1 MAQDL
6 KNLSLAEKRK
16 LAQQLLS
23 QRKAQA
29 TRNNEEVELPDYT
42 RYTYDMFM
50 FGSSPEPSEIEHFDD
65 WIQATVADHTYTFE
79 TPRLQAQLPE
89 NDIYRAANESIHV
102 VNLSSYNY
110 LGYGYHPAVIAAAK
124 DALDI
129 YGLGA
134 ASSPVASGTFG
145 LHKQL
150 ESRLV
155 EFFGLA
161 DYGASLFSSGYAVN
175 SGSISA
181 YMKQGGHIVM
191 DRSVHMS
198 ILEGAQ
204 LAKCTPHY
212 FNHNDVDHLEGI
224 LQDLKRNGPS
234 RILVCIEG
242 VYSADGDYS
251 KTGRIVEVTK
261 RYGAKVLVDEAHSM
275 LLVGPHGRGVC
286 AEAGVLQD
294 VDLLAL
300 TFSKAFGGVGGA
312 LFAPRKTTQYIN
324 WYAKCRMFSCALD
337 PAVTGGII
345 KALELAGGSD
355 GDERRMRLHKNASY
369 LRAQLQGKVNIGN
382 SESWI
387 IPVIYGPEKY
397 TLPLSDYV
405 QRSGL
410 DTSVMQFPAVGKNES
425 RMRLFVTSEHS
436 AEQLARAAEII
447 VRAAE
452 KYGFTYHERRDF
464 S

>member
-1 MAQDL
+1 MPQDT
-6 KNLSLAEKRK
+6 KILSVADKRK

-29 TRNNEEVELPDYT
+29 IKNMEEVELPDYT

-65 WIQATVADHTYTFE
+65 WVQATLDDHTYTFE
-79 TPRLQAQLPE
+79 VPRLQAQLPE
-89 NDIYRAANESIHV
+89 NDIYRASNEKIHV

-110 LGYGYHPAVIAAAK
+110 LGYGYHPEVIAAAK
-124 DALDI
+124 AALDV

-145 LHKQL
+145 LHKEL
-150 ESRLV
+150 EQRLV
-155 EFFGLA
+155 EFFGLP
-161 DYGASLFSSGYAVN
+161 GRGVSLFSSGYGVN
-175 SGSISA
+175 SGTISA

-191 DRSVHMS
+191 DRSAHMS

-204 LAKCTPHY
+204 LSKCTPHY
-212 FNHNDVDHLEGI
+212 FRHNDVDHLEEILKGI
-224 LQDLKRNGPS
+224 SQAGETRV
-234 RILVCIEG
+234 LVCVEG

-251 KTGRIVEVTK
+251 KVGRIVEVAK
-261 RYGAKVLVDEAHSM
+261 RYGAKILVDEAHSM

-286 AEAGVLQD
+286 AEQGVLEEI
-294 VDLLAL
+294 DLLVM

-337 PAVTGGII
+337 PAVTGGIL
-345 KALELAGGSD
+345 KSLELASGAD
-355 GDERRMRLHKNASY
+355 GDERRQRLHVNAEF
-369 LRAQLQGKVNIGN
+369 LRNQLRGQVNIGT

-387 IPVIYGPEKY
+387 VPVIYGPEKY
-397 TLPLSDYV
+397 TLPLSDFV

-425 RMRLFVTSEHS
+425 RMRLFVTSEHTT
-436 AEQLARAAEII
+436 EQLRRAAEII
-447 VRAAE
+447 LCAAE
-452 KYGFTYHERRDF
+452 KYKFALNHQ
-464 S
+464 

>member
-1 MAQDL
+1 MVQDL

-16 LAQQLLS
+16 LAQQLLN
-23 QRKAQA
+23 QRIARAAQ
-29 TRNNEEVELPDYT
+29 NKEEIELPDYT

-50 FGSSPEPSEIEHFDD
+50 FGSSPEPSEIERFDD
-65 WIQATVADHTYTFE
+65 WVQATVDDHTYTFE
-79 TPRLQAQLPE
+79 VPRLQAQLPE
-89 NDIYRAANESIHV
+89 NDIYRTSHERIHV

-110 LGYGYHPAVIAAAK
+110 LGYGYHPDVIAAAK
-124 DALDI
+124 EALDI

-150 ESRLV
+150 ERKLL
-155 EFFGLA
+155 EFFDLPDHGV
-161 DYGASLFSSGYAVN
+161 SLFSSGYGVN

-204 LAKCTPHY
+204 LSKCDPHY
-212 FNHNDVDHLEGI
+212 FNHNDVDHLEAI
-224 LQDLKRNGPS
+224 LQDIQRSGPS

-251 KTGRIVEVTK
+251 KTGRIVETAK
-261 RYGAKVLVDEAHSM
+261 RCGAKVLVDEAHSM

-286 AEAGVLQD
+286 AEAGVLEE
-294 VDLLAL
+294 VDLLVL

-312 LFAPRKTTQYIN
+312 LYAPRKTAQYIN

-337 PAVTGGII
+337 PAVTGGIT
-345 KALELAGGSD
+345 KALELASGSD
-355 GDERRMRLHKNASY
+355 GDERRERLHRNASF
-369 LRAQLQGKVNIGN
+369 LRERLQGKVNIGS

-387 IPVIYGPEKY
+387 IPVIYGPEKF

-405 QRSGL
+405 QRAGL
-410 DTSVMQFPAVGKNES
+410 DTSMMQFPAVGKNES

-436 AEQLARAAEII
+436 IEQLTHAAEII
-447 VRAAE
+447 LRAAE
-452 KYGFTYHERRDF
+452 KYGFTLNERGNF

>member
-16 LAQQLLS
+16 LAQQLLG
-23 QRKAQA
+23 QRKAQT
-29 TRNNEEVELPDYT
+29 TRSREEVELPEYT

-65 WIQATVADHTYTFE
+65 WVQATVADRTYTFE
-79 TPRLQAQLPE
+79 VPRLQAQLPE
-89 NDIYRAANESIHV
+89 NDIYRTSHERIHV

-110 LGYGYHPAVIAAAK
+110 LGYGYHPQVIAAAK
-124 DALDI
+124 EALDI

-150 ESRLV
+150 ENRLI
-155 EFFGLA
+155 EFFDLP
-161 DYGASLFSSGYAVN
+161 DYGVSLFSSGYAVN

-198 ILEGAQ
+198 ILEGVQ
-204 LAKCTPHY
+204 LSKCVPHY
-212 FNHNDVDHLEGI
+212 FNHNDVHHLEEI
-224 LQDLKRNGPS
+224 LQDIRRNGPS

-251 KTGRIVEVTK
+251 KTGQIVETAK
-261 RYGAKVLVDEAHSM
+261 RHGAKVLVDEAHSM
-275 LLVGPHGRGVC
+275 LLIGPHGRGVC
-286 AEAGVLQD
+286 AEAGVLEE
-294 VDLLAL
+294 VDLLVM

-312 LFAPRKTTQYIN
+312 LFAPRKTAQYIN
-324 WYAKCRMFSCALD
+324 WYAKSRMFSCALD

-345 KALELAGGSD
+345 KALELASGSD
-355 GDERRMRLHKNASY
+355 GDERRRRLHANASF
-369 LRAQLQGKVNIGN
+369 LRGRLQGKVNIGS

-425 RMRLFVTSEHS
+425 RMRLFVTSEHT
-436 AEQLARAAEII
+436 AEQLSQAAEII
-447 VRAAE
+447 LRAAE
-452 KYGFTYHERRDF
+452 KYGFALDERRNF
-464 S
+464 

>member
-1 MAQDL
+1 MSLDA

-29 TRNNEEVELPDYT
+29 SKSNAEVELPDYT
-42 RYTYDMFM
+42 RYTYDMYM

-65 WIQATVADHTYTFE
+65 WVQATVDDRTYTFE
-79 TPRLQAQLPE
+79 VPRLQAQLPE
-89 NDIYRAANESIHV
+89 NDIYRASNERLHV

-110 LGYGYHPAVIAAAK
+110 LGYGYHPKVIAAAK
-124 DALDI
+124 EALDI

-150 ESRLV
+150 ESRLI
-155 EFFGLA
+155 EFFDLP
-161 DYGASLFSSGYAVN
+161 DYGVSLFSSGYGVN
-175 SGSISA
+175 SGTISA
-181 YMKQGGHIVM
+181 YMKQGGHIIM

-204 LAKCTPHY
+204 LSHCTLHY
-212 FNHNDVDHLEGI
+212 FNHNDVDHLEAI
-224 LQDLKRNGPS
+224 LQDISRAGPS
-234 RILVCIEG
+234 RMLVCVEG

-251 KTGRIVEVTK
+251 KVGRIVEVAK
-261 RYGAKVLVDEAHSM
+261 RYDAKVLVDEAHSM
-275 LLVGPHGRGVC
+275 LLTGPHGRGLC
-286 AEAGVLQD
+286 ANQGVLQD
-294 VDLLAL
+294 VDLLVM

-312 LFAPRKTTQYIN
+312 LFAPRKTAQYVN

-345 KALELAGGSD
+345 KSLELASGSD
-355 GDERRMRLHKNASY
+355 GDERRRRLRENTRF
-369 LRAQLQGKVNIGN
+369 LRAQLQGKVNTGS

-387 IPVIYGPEKY
+387 VPVIYGPEKY

-436 AEQLARAAEII
+436 TEQLRRAAEII
-447 VRAAE
+447 IRAAH
-452 KYGFTYHERRDF
+452 KYGFALDKEF
-464 S
+464 

>member
-1 MAQDL
+1 MIQDP

-29 TRNNEEVELPDYT
+29 ARNKEEVELPDYT

-65 WIQATVADHTYTFE
+65 WVQATVSDHTYTFE
-79 TPRLQAQLPE
+79 VPRLQAQLPE
-89 NDIYRAANESIHV
+89 NDIYRTSNEKIHV

-110 LGYGYHPAVIAAAK
+110 LGYGYHPDVIAAAK
-124 DALDI
+124 EALDI

-145 LHKQL
+145 LHKQFENKL
-150 ESRLV
+150 I
-155 EFFGLA
+155 EFFDLA
-161 DYGASLFSSGYAVN
+161 NYGVSLFSSGYGVN
-175 SGSISA
+175 SGSIPA

-204 LAKCTPHY
+204 LSKCTPHY

-224 LQDLKRNGPS
+224 LQDIKRNGSS

-251 KTGRIVEVTK
+251 KTGRIVEVAK

-275 LLVGPHGRGVC
+275 LLIGPHGRGLC
-286 AEAGVLQD
+286 AEAGVLED
-294 VDLLAL
+294 VDLLVL

-312 LFAPRKTTQYIN
+312 LFAPRKTAQYIN
-324 WYAKCRMFSCALD
+324 WYARCRMFSCALD
-337 PAVTGGII
+337 PAVTGGIM
-345 KALELAGGSD
+345 KALELASGSD
-355 GDERRMRLHKNASY
+355 GDERRRRLHRNARF
-369 LRAQLQGKVNIGN
+369 LREQLQGKVNIGS

-405 QRSGL
+405 QRAGL

-425 RMRLFVTSEHS
+425 RMRLFVTSEHTT
-436 AEQLARAAEII
+436 EQLAHAAAII
-447 VRAAE
+447 LHAAE
-452 KYGFTYHERRDF
+452 KYGFASNERRNF